1 MTTVTTLTFE
11 NHDFKVVDWHG
22 ETWLRGQQ
30 IADALGYK
38 NPKQAI
44 DDLFS
49 RNAAEFT
56 EDMTTVID
64 LPTRGG
70 LQPTRIFSLRGAHLL
85 GMLARTDKAAAF
97 RRWVLDVL
105 EGREVPVAVSA
116 MTHSQRLSYLRERR
130 MLLQALARVTDRRAG
145 AALHDNLARVS
156 QLLHLSSPAL
166 EELAPALRQMTVPGL
181 DDKSA
186 APPTAPKRGHS
197 NQGASA

>member
-1 MTTVTTLTFE
+1 MASTAVLTFE
-11 NHDFKVVDWHG
+11 DHPLSVVDWRG
-22 ETWLRGQQ
+22 ESWLRGPQ
-30 IADALGYK
+30 IGDALGYK
-38 NPKQAI
+38 EPAKKVNE
-44 DDLFS
+44 LFY
-49 RNAAEFT
+49 RNEPEFT
-56 EDMTTVID
+56 DDMTEVLD
-64 LPTRGG
+64 LPTAGG
-70 LQPTRIFSLRGAHLL
+70 VQPVRIFSLRGAHLL
-85 GMLARTDKAAAF
+85 GMLARTEKAAAF

-181 DDKSA
+181 DDKKP
-186 APPTAPKRGHS
+186 PPTTTPKRGNS
-197 NQGASA
+197 QGASA

>member
-1 MTTVTTLTFE
+1 MASSAVLTFE
-11 NHDFKVVDWHG
+11 DHPLSVVDWRG
-22 ETWLRGQQ
+22 ESWLRGPQ
-30 IADALGYK
+30 IAEALGY
-38 NPKQAI
+38 NQI
-44 DDLFS
+44 NRVNDLYT

-56 EDMTTVID
+56 DDMTEVLD
-64 LPTRGG
+64 LPTAGG
-70 LQPTRIFSLRGAHLL
+70 VQPVRIFSLRGAHLL

-186 APPTAPKRGHS
+186 APTTAPQKRGN
-197 NQGASA
+197 NQGARA